1 MKQTSIELKN
11 WQLIT
16 LPNALVKEQ
25 NITAMSAEELLSA
38 GHKAI
43 RATVPGNFELD
54 LMREGLISDLYFGT
68 NILEAQKLEN
78 LHLYYFTEFFYDGNG
93 DTDDFLVFEGIDTAA
108 EIYLNGT
115 MVAFTENMH
124 HAHTISLKGITEGK
138 HSLFVH
144 ILPTAI
150 YAREFEVPAMCFGME
165 YNMDSINVRKA
176 PYMFG
181 WDIMPRIVSGGIWKP
196 VKMIK
201 FYANNTFLFK
211 THFFGSL
218 FC

>member
-54 LMREGLISDLYFGT
+54 LMREGLIPDLYFGT

-78 LHLYYFTEFFYDGNG
+78 LHLITSPNFSMMGTVIR
-93 DTDDFLVFEGIDTAA
+93 TTFL
-108 EIYLNGT
+108 
-115 MVAFTENMH
+115 
-124 HAHTISLKGITEGK
+124 SLRA
-138 HSLFVH
+138 L
-144 ILPTAI
+144 ILPQK
-150 YAREFEVPAMCFGME
+150 
-165 YNMDSINVRKA
+165 SI
-176 PYMFG
+176 
-181 WDIMPRIVSGGIWKP
+181 
-196 VKMIK
+196 
-201 FYANNTFLFK
+201 
-211 THFFGSL
+211 
-218 FC
+218 